1 FPNFAQSLPLR
12 EGTVYET
19 AAQPPVRVSNENP
32 RKENNTKK
40 GEEKKEEEKTRK
52 PQINWRQPLKLPAD
66 PPNPGGKEADENQ
79 LLDAAGRGELDKVKA
94 LLAKG
99 TSTAWKNKLGQ
110 SAVHWAAGHGH
121 VESLRALLDS
131 KAEVNALT
139 SKNWTPLHYASYNGN
154 YPQITL

>member
-1 FPNFAQSLPLR
+1 MS
-12 EGTVYET
+12 
-19 AAQPPVRVSNENP
+19 
-32 RKENNTKK
+32 KENSGKDKKTKK
-40 GEEKKEEEKTRK
+40 GEEKKGEEKKGKTKR
-52 PQINWRQPLKLPAD
+52 NWRKSLKLPAD
-66 PPNPGGKEADENQ
+66 PPNPVEKEADEKQ